1 MVVGAVDRL
10 PFVDEHR
17 VVIRASAAE
26 VWDVLAGVAAGMGGG
41 VAGWYAVLVGAEPR
55 RRVGRFPD
63 VGASVPGFAVADA
76 VPQRLLRLAGG
87 HRFAR
92 YELTFRLA
100 EGAEGTQGA
109 EGVRPGET
117 VLRAETRAQFP
128 GVAGAAYRTLV
139 IGSGGHRVAV
149 PQLLRVVRGRA
160 EREGKQA
167 NSGG

>member
-1 MVVGAVDRL
+1 MVGDAVDRL

-26 VWDVLAGVAAGMGGG
+26 VWDVLAGVAAGMGLG
-41 VAGWYAVLVGAEPR
+41 VAGWYAALVGAEPR
-55 RRVGRFPD
+55 HRVGRFPD

-76 VPQRLLRLAGG
+76 VPLRLLRLAGG

-100 EGAEGTQGA
+100 DGENA
-109 EGVRPGET
+109 GET
-117 VLRAETRAQFP
+117 VLRAETRAEFP
-128 GVAGAAYRTLV
+128 GVAGGVYRTLV

-167 NSGG
+167 ASG